1 MTNKEKIKNI
11 FSKIITLIGDNPER
25 DGLVD
30 TPRRIMESYSEILDG
45 YNKEPKRIF
54 KVFKSSYKGLIVFN
68 NIPFYSLCEHHF
80 LPIIGNVSIGIYP
93 SKINNHVIGFNKI
106 PKLIDVFAHRLQIQ
120 ENLTKQITDC
130 IDELLSPDGVIVI
143 TKARHLCSEMRSVK
157 LPPHTVN
164 CIDFRGCF
172 NEIKLRQEFI
182 EQQDI
187 GLRL

>member
-1 MTNKEKIKNI
+1 MINKEEFKKIFEKA
-11 FSKIITLIGDNPER
+11 IISIGDNPNRE
-25 DGLVD
+25 GLLD
-30 TPRRIMESYSEILDG
+30 SPRRIIESYSEILDG
-45 YNKEPKRIF
+45 YNKDPKKIF
-54 KVFKSSYKGLIVFN
+54 KVFKSDYKGLVAFN

-93 SKINNHVIGFNKI
+93 SKINNQVIGFNKI
-106 PKLIDVFAHRLQIQ
+106 PKLVNVFAHRLQIQ

-164 CIDFRGCF
+164 CMDFRGCF
-172 NEIKLRQEFI
+172 NEMILRQEFI
-182 EQQDI
+182 EQQNI
-187 GLRL
+187 NI